1 MQVRQFKIRCSA
13 IGKIMTNPKK
23 KDEVLSET
31 CKTYLEEWVKSELY
45 SRNKDISSKYM
56 DKGNE
61 CEGDAIEFVSGIL
74 GWDFAMK
81 NEQFF
86 KDEHFTGTPDILVGD
101 SVEDIK
107 CSWDCFTFP
116 LFDTELPNKD
126 YFYQLQG
133 YMALTGKKTGGINY
147 CLMDASE
154 ELINREC
161 VRQSYANGNGG
172 EIDTDLY
179 DEVLAK
185 MTYSN
190 QPNELRHKRFEV
202 KRDEEIIKAIRERVE
217 LCRTYIDE
225 TIMKQIK

>member
-13 IGKIMTNPKK
+13 IGKIMTNSRTKG
-23 KDEVLSET
+23 ELLSET
-31 CKTYLEEWVKSELY
+31 CKTYLDEWVKSELY
-45 SRNKDISSKYM
+45 SRNRDISSKYM

-61 CEGDAIEFVSGIL
+61 CEGDAIEFVAGIM

-81 NEQFF
+81 NEQFYQ
-86 KDEHFTGTPDILVGD
+86 DEHFTGTPDILIGD
-101 SVEDIK
+101 TVQDIK

-116 LFDTELPNKD
+116 LFDTELANKD
-126 YFYQLQG
+126 YYYQLQG
-133 YMALTGKKTGGINY
+133 YMALTGKQSGAINY

-161 VRQSYANGNGG
+161 VRQSYAQGKGG

-179 DEVLAK
+179 DEVRSK

-190 QPNELRHKRFEV
+190 IENTLRLKRFEV
-202 KRDEEIIKAIRERVE
+202 KRDDTVITAIRERVE
-217 LCRTYIDE
+217 LCRKYINE
-225 TIMKQIK
+225 QLLNKL